1 MNKLTRNKI
10 LDAMFIDTIKVTI
23 PHTGMDNIMNAITQ
37 FNGSELNIK
46 NQSENH
52 IYAVSFAGWSFHVD
66 NGLIKIDINGNNL
79 ATRVMDENMIEILD
93 IINYIHD
100 KLSMPT
106 INATGKNGRVMSA
119 KMCAKY
125 FKPENRTYL
134 DERNPYEKYLLDTY
148 GEEEGLK
155 HYKMTRPYQDMR
167 KDRVKSDEYKI
178 PVLKLHEM
186 TVSRL
191 DFAVNC
197 RIADLSKIAFVQHNL
212 SQQSPQKWF
221 DPKNQNIVNTVAT
234 GDRTEGVR
242 IVVYHKAKAKNQAE
256 TAKKWGTVDFDRMEW
271 SIQRRGIKRIIKNKI
286 DIREIDEFFLP
297 AWLGLANLCINN
309 KIPVYKDNQEID
321 ILKILKDPT
330 ITMSP
335 PAPKEVYHFRA
346 ILGTM
351 RNYANMPQYAK
362 IKKLLIEMIEDLQIG
377 EYVKTGDIECV
388 VLDQQT
394 KKKRIA

>member
-134 DERNPYEKYLLDTY
+134 DERNPYEK
-148 GEEEGLK
+148 
-155 HYKMTRPYQDMR
+155 
-167 KDRVKSDEYKI
+167 
-178 PVLKLHEM
+178 
-186 TVSRL
+186 
-191 DFAVNC
+191 
-197 RIADLSKIAFVQHNL
+197 
-212 SQQSPQKWF
+212 
-221 DPKNQNIVNTVAT
+221 
-234 GDRTEGVR
+234 
-242 IVVYHKAKAKNQAE
+242 
-256 TAKKWGTVDFDRMEW
+256 
-271 SIQRRGIKRIIKNKI
+271 
-286 DIREIDEFFLP
+286 
-297 AWLGLANLCINN
+297 
-309 KIPVYKDNQEID
+309 
-321 ILKILKDPT
+321 
-330 ITMSP
+330 
-335 PAPKEVYHFRA
+335 
-346 ILGTM
+346 
-351 RNYANMPQYAK
+351 
-362 IKKLLIEMIEDLQIG
+362 
-377 EYVKTGDIECV
+377 
-388 VLDQQT
+388 
-394 KKKRIA
+394 